1 MQNNATH
8 DMELFD
14 LKLILFQLIF
24 LILLVQLN
32 EWNVATS
39 SFISCQLFMTMIV
52 IHQKVPNWCCS
63 VLFIFNSIQ
72 FYKNNAWEN
81 LHNKVLFNINIWSYC
96 TFSEKF
102 VSCEKDGLLNI
113 DSWMQIFN
121 SCQSSRLRLHP
132 HCQQRMEIIP
142 WTSDHISLEW
152 LGIIR
157 NVMCLEILFKF
168 V

>member
-1 MQNNATH
+1 
-8 DMELFD
+8 MELFD

-24 LILLVQLN
+24 VILFIDLN
-32 EWNVATS
+32 EWNVATN
-39 SFISCQLFMTMIV
+39 SFITCQLFMTIVV

-63 VLFIFNSIQ
+63 VLFMFNSIQ